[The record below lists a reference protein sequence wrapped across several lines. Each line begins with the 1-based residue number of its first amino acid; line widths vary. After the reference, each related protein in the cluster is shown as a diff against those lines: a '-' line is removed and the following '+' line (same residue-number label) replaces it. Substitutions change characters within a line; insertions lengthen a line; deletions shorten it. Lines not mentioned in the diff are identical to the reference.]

1 MQARCIAHA
10 TGRTAELPA
19 RKPKKAIPEK
29 STIML
34 VVVHDGDILMEQRPP
49 KGIWGGLLSLPELD
63 RLSTAAVDD
72 DLPAQLALALSS
84 LGEIESVQPLAGFI
98 HGFTHYRLSVA
109 PVEIR
114 LRERYRM
121 AAQSDYQWRALA
133 EINSAALPSPV
144 RKLLAT
150 LSHSAPGSSLF

>member
-1 MQARCIAHA
+1 MQARCIAHTA
-10 TGRTAELPA
+10 GRTAELPA

-49 KGIWGGLLSLPELD
+49 RGIWGGLLSLPELA
-63 RLSTAAVDD
+63 RLSAAAVDD

-84 LGEIESVQPLAGFI
+84 FGEIESVQPLAVFV

-109 PVEIR
+109 PVQVR
-114 LRERYRM
+114 LRERHLM

-133 EINSAALPSPV
+133 DISAAALPSPV
-144 RKLLAT
+144 RKLLKEF
-150 LSHSAPGSSLF
+150 SEQQR